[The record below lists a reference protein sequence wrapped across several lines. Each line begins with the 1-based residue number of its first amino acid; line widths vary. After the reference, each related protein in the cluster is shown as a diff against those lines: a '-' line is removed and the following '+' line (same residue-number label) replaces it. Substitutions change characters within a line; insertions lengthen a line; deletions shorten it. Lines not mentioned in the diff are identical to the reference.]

1 MSIFYLLFILLTI
14 YYSIRYDGIEEYD
27 SHKQHR
33 LWLMCGF
40 MICLTG
46 FSYGLGADKFT
57 YMEEFELYPNTF
69 FEAEE
74 YILSGLVMRGQ
85 MPLWTIINL
94 LCKNLFDSF
103 YAVQLLESAAIN
115 IAVCYIVSKY
125 THRYF
130 LFILIYFFS
139 LKYFIF
145 NCEVMR
151 EGFAIALVLFGI
163 HGYMNGRKWL
173 FFVLLSVALMF
184 HVSAFIAI
192 LFPFIRFR
200 LSWKTL
206 YITII
211 LSFVF
216 WLASDFI
223 MGKVLSLAFGGEG
236 AFAQKVMFYSLQAS
250 SFFGYL
256 RYLLTY
262 LVFPYI
268 VMYYMILNEP
278 SEEKR
283 KQKEKL
289 TCFMVAL
296 AIIAIAIYPLARFY
310 NYVQIF
316 YLIMFADFLFTLFRS
331 YEHLII
337 RIGTGIGTILLMF
350 WFYFSHYE
358 TTNTYYYDFFYPY
371 TCILHEDK
379 SVFFRSIAHDE
390 AVNPQV
396 TDKNTRDIE

>member
-1 MSIFYLLFILLTI
+1 MSIFYLIFILLAA
-14 YYSIRYDGIEEYD
+14 YFSYRYDSIEEYD

-33 LWLMCGF
+33 LWLMCGYL
-40 MICLTG
+40 ICLTG
-46 FSYGLGADKFT
+46 FSYGLGGDKFT
-57 YMEEFELYPNTF
+57 YMDEFEFYPSTF
-69 FEAEE
+69 SEAFD
-74 YILSGLVMRGQ
+74 YIMTGLLTRGQ
-85 MPLWTIINL
+85 MPLWTLVNIF
-94 LCKNLFDSF
+94 CKTVFDSF
-103 YAVQLLESAAIN
+103 YAVQLIQSAAIN
-115 IAVCYIVSKY
+115 IAVCFIVCKY

-130 LFILIYFFS
+130 LFLLLYFFS

-151 EGFAIALVLFGI
+151 EGFALAIMMIGM
-163 HGYMNGRKWL
+163 HEYMNGRKWL
-173 FFVLLSVALMF
+173 FYVLWPFALMF

-192 LFPFIRFR
+192 LFPFVNFK

-206 YITII
+206 YIAIV
-211 LSFVF
+211 LSFGF

-236 AFAQKVMFYSLQAS
+236 AFAEKVMFYSLQAS

-262 LVFPYI
+262 LIFPYI
-268 VMYYMILNEP
+268 IMYFMILDEPNE
-278 SEEKR
+278 EMKKIR
-283 KQKEKL
+283 IKL
-289 TCFMVAL
+289 TSYMVVL
-296 AIIAIAIYPLARFY
+296 SIIAISIYPLARFY

-316 YLIMFADFLFTLFRS
+316 YLCMFADFLFVLLRK
-331 YEHLII
+331 YEHIVI
-337 RIGTGIGTILLMF
+337 RVGTSICTILLMF

-371 TCILHEDK
+371 TCILNEDK
-379 SVFFRSIAHDE
+379 GVFFRSVAHDE

-396 TDKNTRDIE
+396 TEKNTRDIE

>member
-1 MSIFYLLFILLTI
+1 MSIFYLIFILLAA
-14 YYSIRYDGIEEYD
+14 YFSYRYDSIEEYD

-33 LWLMCGF
+33 LWLMCGYL
-40 MICLTG
+40 ICLTG
-46 FSYGLGADKFT
+46 FSYGLGGDKFT
-57 YMEEFELYPNTF
+57 YMDEFEFYPSTF
-69 FEAEE
+69 SEAFD
-74 YILSGLVMRGQ
+74 YIMTGLLTRGQ
-85 MPLWTIINL
+85 MPLWTLVNIF
-94 LCKNLFDSF
+94 CKTVFDSF
-103 YAVQLLESAAIN
+103 YAVQLIQSAAIN
-115 IAVCYIVSKY
+115 IAVCFIVSKY

-130 LFILIYFFS
+130 LFLLLYFFS

-151 EGFAIALVLFGI
+151 EGFALAIMMIGM
-163 HGYMNGRKWL
+163 HEYMNGRKWL
-173 FFVLLSVALMF
+173 FYVLWPFALMF

-192 LFPFIRFR
+192 LFPFVNFK

-206 YITII
+206 YIAIV
-211 LSFVF
+211 LSFGF

-236 AFAQKVMFYSLQAS
+236 AFAEKVMFYSLQAS

-262 LVFPYI
+262 LIFPYI
-268 VMYYMILNEP
+268 IMYFMILDEPNE
-278 SEEKR
+278 EMKKIR
-283 KQKEKL
+283 IKL
-289 TCFMVAL
+289 TSYMVVL
-296 AIIAIAIYPLARFY
+296 SIIAISIYPLARFY

-316 YLIMFADFLFTLFRS
+316 YLCMFADFLFVLLRK
-331 YEHLII
+331 YEHIVI
-337 RIGTGIGTILLMF
+337 RVGTSICTILLMF

-371 TCILHEDK
+371 TCILNEDK
-379 SVFFRSIAHDE
+379 GVFFRSVAHDE

-396 TDKNTRDIE
+396 TEKNTRDIE

>member
-1 MSIFYLLFILLTI
+1 MSIFYLIFILLAA
-14 YYSIRYDGIEEYD
+14 YFSYRYDSIEEYD

-33 LWLMCGF
+33 LWLMCGY
-40 MICLTG
+40 MICLAG
-46 FSYGLGADKFT
+46 FSYGLGGDKFT
-57 YMEEFELYPNTF
+57 YMDEFEFYPSTF
-69 FEAEE
+69 SEAFN
-74 YILSGLVMRGQ
+74 YIMTGLLTRGQ
-85 MPLWTIINL
+85 MPLWTLVNIM
-94 LCKNLFDSF
+94 CKSVFDSF
-103 YAVQLLESAAIN
+103 YAVQFVQSAAIN

-130 LFILIYFFS
+130 LFLLLYFFS

-151 EGFAIALVLFGI
+151 EGFALAIMMIGM
-163 HGYMNGRKWL
+163 HEYMNDRKWL
-173 FFVLLSVALMF
+173 FYVLWPFALMF

-192 LFPFIRFR
+192 LFPFVNFK

-206 YITII
+206 YIAIV
-211 LSFVF
+211 LSFGF

-236 AFAQKVMFYSLQAS
+236 AFAEKVMFYSLQAS

-262 LVFPYI
+262 LIFPYI
-268 VMYYMILNEP
+268 IMYFMILDEPNE
-278 SEEKR
+278 EMKKIR
-283 KQKEKL
+283 IKL
-289 TCFMVAL
+289 TSYMVVL
-296 AIIAIAIYPLARFY
+296 SIIAISIYPLARFY

-316 YLIMFADFLFTLFRS
+316 YLCMFADFLFVLLRK
-331 YEHLII
+331 YEHIVI
-337 RIGTGIGTILLMF
+337 RVGTSICTILLMF

-371 TCILHEDK
+371 TCILNEDK
-379 SVFFRSIAHDE
+379 GVFFRSVAHDE

-396 TDKNTRDIE
+396 TEKNTRDIE

>member
-1 MSIFYLLFILLTI
+1 MSIFYLIFILLAA
-14 YYSIRYDGIEEYD
+14 YFSYRYDSIEEYD

-33 LWLMCGF
+33 LWLMCGYL
-40 MICLTG
+40 ICLTG
-46 FSYGLGADKFT
+46 FSYGLGGDKFT
-57 YMEEFELYPNTF
+57 YMDEFEFYPSTF
-69 FEAEE
+69 SEAFD
-74 YILSGLVMRGQ
+74 YIMTGLLTRGQ
-85 MPLWTIINL
+85 MPLWTLVNIF
-94 LCKNLFDSF
+94 CKTVFDSF
-103 YAVQLLESAAIN
+103 YAVQLIQSAAIN
-115 IAVCYIVSKY
+115 IAVCFIVSKY

-130 LFILIYFFS
+130 LFLLLYFFS

-151 EGFAIALVLFGI
+151 EGFALAIMMIGM
-163 HGYMNGRKWL
+163 HEYMNGRKWL
-173 FFVLLSVALMF
+173 FYVLWPFALMF

-192 LFPFIRFR
+192 LFPFVNFK

-206 YITII
+206 YIAIV
-211 LSFVF
+211 LSFGF

-236 AFAQKVMFYSLQAS
+236 AFAEKVMFYSLQAS

-262 LVFPYI
+262 LIFPYI
-268 VMYYMILNEP
+268 IMYFMILDEPNE
-278 SEEKR
+278 EMKKIR
-283 KQKEKL
+283 IKL
-289 TCFMVAL
+289 TSYMVVL
-296 AIIAIAIYPLARFY
+296 AIIAISIYPLARFY

-316 YLIMFADFLFTLFRS
+316 YLCMFADFLFVLLRK
-331 YEHLII
+331 YEHIVI
-337 RIGTGIGTILLMF
+337 RVGTSICTILLMF

-371 TCILHEDK
+371 TCILNEDK
-379 SVFFRSIAHDE
+379 GVFFRSVAHDE

-396 TDKNTRDIE
+396 TEKNTRDIE

>member
-1 MSIFYLLFILLTI
+1 MSIFYLIFILLAA
-14 YYSIRYDGIEEYD
+14 YFSYRYDSIEEYD

-33 LWLMCGF
+33 LWLMCGYL
-40 MICLTG
+40 ICLTG
-46 FSYGLGADKFT
+46 FSYGLGGDKFT
-57 YMEEFELYPNTF
+57 YMDEFEFYPSTF
-69 FEAEE
+69 SEAFD
-74 YILSGLVMRGQ
+74 YIMTGLLTRGQ
-85 MPLWTIINL
+85 MPLWTLVNIF
-94 LCKNLFDSF
+94 CKTVFDSF
-103 YAVQLLESAAIN
+103 YAVQLIQSAAIN
-115 IAVCYIVSKY
+115 IAVCFIVSKY

-130 LFILIYFFS
+130 LFLLLYFFS

-151 EGFAIALVLFGI
+151 EGFALAIMMIGM
-163 HGYMNGRKWL
+163 HEYMNGRKWL
-173 FFVLLSVALMF
+173 FYVLWPLALMF

-192 LFPFIRFR
+192 LFPFVNFR

-206 YITII
+206 YIAIV
-211 LSFVF
+211 LSFGF

-236 AFAQKVMFYSLQAS
+236 AFAEKVMFYSLQAS

-262 LVFPYI
+262 LIFPYI
-268 VMYYMILNEP
+268 IMYFMILDEPNE
-278 SEEKR
+278 EMKKIR
-283 KQKEKL
+283 IKL
-289 TCFMVAL
+289 TSYMVVL
-296 AIIAIAIYPLARFY
+296 AIIAISIYPLARFY

-316 YLIMFADFLFTLFRS
+316 YLCMFADFLFVLLRK
-331 YEHLII
+331 YEHIVI
-337 RIGTGIGTILLMF
+337 RVGTSICTILLMF

-371 TCILHEDK
+371 TCILNEDK
-379 SVFFRSIAHDE
+379 GVFFRSVAHDE

-396 TDKNTRDIE
+396 TEKNTRDIE